1 MNPARLAV
9 VIAIGLFVGMA
20 VCLEAGYR
28 LGNYASRKTET
39 AHEGTGTIE
48 AAIFALLGFTF
59 ANGMSH
65 LDQRRQLIVQEANA
79 IGSAYLRLDLLP
91 AERQQE
97 IRVLFRQYLDARL
110 EAYEKLPDL
119 SAAEQELDQATKLQQ
134 EIWSR
139 AVAASR
145 EDPTQNLA
153 RLLLPGVER
162 HDRCDHFPHN
172 RFAHPLAAAD
182 FWSVDYGRAAERSDG
197 GL

>member
-1 MNPARLAV
+1 
-9 VIAIGLFVGMA
+9 
-20 VCLEAGYR
+20 AGYR

-48 AAIFALLGFTF
+48 AAIFALLGLLLGFTF
-59 ANGMSH
+59 A
-65 LDQRRQLIVQEANA
+65 RRQLIVQEANA
-79 IGSAYLRLDLLP
+79 IGSAYLRLDLVP
-91 AERQQE
+91 AERPQE
-97 IRVLFRQYLDARL
+97 MRVLFRQYLDARL

-153 RLLLPGVER
+153 RLLLPALNDMIDVTTAVALLSGLMAGYNMAKRKSRSWFHV
-162 HDRCDHFPHN
+162 
-172 RFAHPLAAAD
+172 LLYSAA
-182 FWSVDYGRAAERSDG
+182 
-197 GL
+197 